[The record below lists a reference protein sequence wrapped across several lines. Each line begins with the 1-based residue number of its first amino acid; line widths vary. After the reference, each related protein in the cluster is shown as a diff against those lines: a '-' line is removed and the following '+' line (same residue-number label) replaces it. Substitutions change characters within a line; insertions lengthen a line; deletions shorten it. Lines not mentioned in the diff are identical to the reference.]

1 MNKDLKYLLILVG
14 LIFLSLGILVVVNM
28 DFSNKIEIVN
38 DKKIWESYD
47 NNMSNVKSIMDSIT
61 DDSDTFIWWSLKD
74 VKLKDESYIRFLNQL
89 VADVRMTYLNL
100 TSDIYTD
107 SNIMSNYRDK
117 TYIYKSDLVKI
128 NNGLSSDNMDFNI
141 SYDNFLITDNE
152 ERRDKFIN
160 AINEYNE
167 ILDSELFKNREASY
181 EDNVLKSYILSLKL
195 EDLAEFLESEYNLY
209 KKN

>member
-1 MNKDLKYLLILVG
+1 MNKDLKYLFILVG

-128 NNGLSSDNMDFNI
+128 NNSLSSDNMDFNI

-152 ERRDKFIN
+152 ERREKFIN

-167 ILDSELFKNREASY
+167 ILDSELFKNMEASY
-181 EDNVLKSYILSLKL
+181 EDNVLKSYILSVKL